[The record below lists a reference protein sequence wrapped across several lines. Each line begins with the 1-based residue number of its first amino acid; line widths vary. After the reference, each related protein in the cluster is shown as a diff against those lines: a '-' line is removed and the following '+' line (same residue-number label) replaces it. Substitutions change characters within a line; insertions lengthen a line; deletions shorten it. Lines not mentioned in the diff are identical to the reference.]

1 MRLKRPE
8 RFTKW
13 EFFFGE
19 NDDYRIPLHD
29 YAKSKN
35 HLISLVI
42 STAESLQKQGAGNYL
57 DKLKEEA
64 DSYGMELNQ
73 YVSLLVEHQICVR
86 ATDAGKGSLCWAS
99 GLGDKIHSVISKIES
114 KALSV
119 LPKKA
124 TKVYNAAVSHILPGS
139 GGRASGCRRCG
150 GTASFSISQKNN
162 AGRVNKL
169 N

>member
-1 MRLKRPE
+1 MKLKRPE

-13 EFFFGE
+13 EFYIGE
-19 NDDYRIPLHD
+19 NGDYRVPVHD
-29 YAKSKN
+29 YARSKTQ
-35 HLISLVI
+35 LVTLVI
-42 STAESLQKQGAGNYL
+42 GTAESLQKQGAGDYL
-57 DKLKEEA
+57 DKLKQEA
-64 DSYGMELNQ
+64 TEFGMELEQ

-86 ATDAGKGSLCWAS
+86 AVDAGKTGLCWAS
-99 GLGDKIHSVISKIES
+99 GLGDKIHSVITKIES

-119 LPKKA
+119 LPGRVK
-124 TKVYNAAVSHILPGS
+124 KVYNAAMSHILPGS
-139 GGRASGCRRCG
+139 NGRASGCRRCG

>member
-1 MRLKRPE
+1 MRLKRPD
-8 RFTKW
+8 RFTNW
-13 EFFFGE
+13 EFFLGE

-29 YAKSKN
+29 YAKNKN

-42 STAESLQKQGAGNYL
+42 STADSLQQQGAGDYL
-57 DKLKEEA
+57 DKLKQEA
-64 DSYGMELNQ
+64 DSYKMELNH

-86 ATDAGKGSLCWAS
+86 ATDAGKSALCWAS
-99 GLGDKIHSVISKIES
+99 GIGDKIHSVISKIES

-124 TKVYNAAVSHILPGS
+124 SKVYNAAMAHILPGS
-139 GGRASGCRRCG
+139 GGKASGCRRCG
-150 GTASFSISQKNN
+150 GTSSFSTSQKNN